1 MSSLANAAWSVVDI
15 RPLRNLL
22 GWARIS
28 SMQIGTLSC
37 ESKALAYLHDSCD
50 TLSFE
55 PQFATSLRQQ
65 KAEKWTPI
73 NTSVFR

>member
-1 MSSLANAAWSVVDI
+1 
-15 RPLRNLL
+15 
-22 GWARIS
+22 
-28 SMQIGTLSC
+28 MQIGTLSC

-73 NTSVFR
+73 NTSAFLLRKALMTSEIHGVRH

>member
-1 MSSLANAAWSVVDI
+1 
-15 RPLRNLL
+15 
-22 GWARIS
+22 
-28 SMQIGTLSC
+28 MQIGTCSC
-37 ESKALAYLHDSCD
+37 ESVALAYWHGSCD
-50 TLSFE
+50 TMSLE